1 MKNKKL
7 VVSVIEGTSFAALSF
22 VVSGLTSGFAWWKL
36 LPCTASGIIFA
47 LLGRFI
53 KIGEFNPSDKRAQK
67 QLEEYAATLGLVSEH
82 RYSGFIFRGEGI
94 RQAYCESLLF
104 FLDDRIC
111 ILHWYFRKLYK
122 ADFPYEKLRTAYLN
136 DKNFIVSTDDFG
148 VGFILKNDSEK
159 YEIEKLINERGIEK
173 NPNNI

>member
-1 MKNKKL
+1 MKNKKWISGVL
-7 VVSVIEGTSFAALSF
+7 CGTLFAVLYFVITGI
-22 VVSGLTSGFAWWKL
+22 VSGFTWWTL
-36 LPCTASGIIFA
+36 LASVACGIVFA
-47 LLGRFI
+47 LLGRLI
-53 KIGEFNPSDKRAQK
+53 KIGEFNPNDKRAQK